1 MTVKGSIDALGAPG
15 KETPDTSKAKGK
27 GGKKGLKNQRVETPF
42 YFRSGK
48 VSIVNI
54 PFHTA
59 LSLKLPQ
66 VTEEQIEGLK
76 KDGTLKNPVA
86 VRHGKSIKIQH
97 GADAGEKDTKAE
109 KATLMVPSAANNS
122 DIVHHLKHLN
132 ATFQTQI
139 HWFQQ
144 GTGRKIWVI
153 KVDTLAQAA
162 AGG

>member
-1 MTVKGSIDALGAPG
+1 MTVKGSLDTVAAPG

-54 PFHTA
+54 PFHTC
-59 LSLKLPQ
+59 LTLKLPQ
-66 VTEEQIEGLK
+66 VTEEQLEGLK
-76 KDGTLKNPVA
+76 ADGTLKNPVA

-97 GADAGEKDTKAE
+97 GTAGGEKDTKGE

-122 DIVHHLKHLN
+122 DITHHLKQLN
-132 ATFQTQI
+132 TKHATNI

-144 GTGRKIWVI
+144 GTGRKIWV
-153 KVDTLAQAA
+153 KKLDTLTQAA